1 VRAAVT
7 DFFPL
12 RVFLSP
18 FSTMTLSTA
27 TRCILC
33 YVVFLLVIIR
43 ILRYVWRFA
52 WGFCGLR
59 DYNGD
64 VEGYCYGL
72 EVWLISEISFELCMY
87 SSV

>member
-1 VRAAVT
+1 M
-7 DFFPL
+7 FGGL
-12 RVFLSP
+12 HGVF
-18 FSTMTLSTA
+18 
-27 TRCILC
+27 
-33 YVVFLLVIIR
+33 V
-43 ILRYVWRFA
+43 
-52 WGFCGLR
+52 GLR